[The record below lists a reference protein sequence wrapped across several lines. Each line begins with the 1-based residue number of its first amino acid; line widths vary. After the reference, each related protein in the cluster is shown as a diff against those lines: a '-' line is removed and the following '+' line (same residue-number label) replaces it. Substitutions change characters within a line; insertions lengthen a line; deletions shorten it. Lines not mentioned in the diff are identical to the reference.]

1 MGGIKPEA
9 AKAQYY
15 ARSLE
20 QAFHL
25 SRPCRFA
32 GRQAQPGFTKK
43 AKEALQPAQ
52 LRLNFKAKNMIML
65 HMSKFIPNHKKMQPD
80 NIRV

>member
-32 GRQAQPGFTKK
+32 GRQAELGFTKK
-43 AKEALQPAQ
+43 AKEAKEALQPAQ
-52 LRLNFKAKNMIML
+52 LRLNFKANKYDRAP
-65 HMSKFIPNHKKMQPD
+65 HVFKFIPNHNK
-80 NIRV
+80 NIS